1 MLVVHVTTIP
11 EALGFLKG
19 QVGYM
24 RANGVEV
31 AAVAAPGKYLDDFG
45 REQGIEVHAVPMARR
60 ITPVEDTRALAAMVR
75 TLHRLRPTIV
85 HAHTPKGGLL
95 GTLGALLAGVPVRIY
110 HMRGLPL
117 ETARGSRRRLLW
129 STERVACATA
139 THVLCVSHSLRQRA
153 IDEGLCPAEKIEV
166 LGGGSG
172 QGVDAAR
179 FDPARLGAE
188 ARRATRA
195 RHGIP
200 DDALVIGFLGRLSR
214 EKGLDELLHAFSGLA
229 PRHPR
234 LRLLVAGGEEP
245 RDAISAEAMRILRE
259 DRRVHWLGHDW
270 DSPPLYAAMDVVALP
285 SYREGFPN
293 VPLEAA
299 AMALPVVATR
309 VTGCV
314 DAVVDGTTGTLVPPR
329 DSAALEAALERYLS
343 DPELRRSHGR
353 AGRERVLASFRREP
367 LWEALLARYRELVG
381 RGPGPAYHAAKRAMD
396 VAGAGT
402 VLALG
407 ALPMLAVSAAIAV
420 RMGRPVVF
428 SQERP
433 GKDERPF
440 KLYKFRTM
448 TDACG
453 PDGEPLPDGERLT
466 PFGSWLRKTSLDEL
480 PELYNVLRGEM
491 SLVGPRPLLT
501 RYLPWFTERERVRHS
516 VPPGVTGWAQLQG
529 RNEVSW
535 DERIG
540 HDVWYVENR
549 SLLRDLEIL
558 LDTVGLV
565 LRREGVV
572 VDARSTMLNFDEE
585 RQLRRD
591 GQARS
596 VSEDEERRRGA
607 E

>member
-1 MLVVHVTTIP
+1 MLVVHVATVP

-19 QVGYM
+19 QVGFM
-24 RANGVEV
+24 RANGVEI

-45 REQGIEVHAVPMARR
+45 REQGVGVHAVAMARR
-60 ITPVEDTRALAAMVR
+60 ITPAEDARALMSMTR

-95 GTLGALLAGVPVRIY
+95 GTVGALAAGVPVRIY

-117 ETARGSRRRLLW
+117 ETARGSRRQLLW
-129 STERVACATA
+129 ATERVTCAAA

-153 IDEGLCPAEKIEV
+153 IDEGLCPPEKIEV

-172 QGVDAAR
+172 QGVDASR
-179 FDPARLGAE
+179 FDPAQVGAD

-195 RHGIP
+195 RLGIP
-200 DDALVIGFLGRLSR
+200 DEALVVGFLGRLSR
-214 EKGLDELLHAFSGLA
+214 EKGLGELLQAFSALSG
-229 PRHPR
+229 RHPR
-234 LRLLVAGGEEP
+234 LHLMVAGGEEP
-245 RDAISAEAMRILRE
+245 RDAISETAMRFLRE
-259 DRRVHWLGHDW
+259 DARVHWLGHDW
-270 DSPPLYAAMDVVALP
+270 ESPPLYAAMDVVALP
-285 SYREGFPN
+285 TYREGFPN

-299 AMALPVVATR
+299 AMGLPVVATS

-314 DAVVDGTTGTLVPPR
+314 DAVVDGTTGTLVLPR
-329 DSAALEAALERYLS
+329 DAAALEVALERYLEQ
-343 DPELRRSHGR
+343 PALRRAHGE
-353 AGRERVLASFRREP
+353 AGRQRVLASFRREP
-367 LWEALLARYRELVG
+367 LWDALLSRYLQLVG
-381 RGPGPAYHAAKRAMD
+381 RGPGPAYHVTKRAMD
-396 VAGAGT
+396 LAGAGT
-402 VLALG
+402 VLLVS
-407 ALPMLAVSAAIAV
+407 ALPMLAISAAIAV
-420 RMGRPVVF
+420 KMGTPVVF
-428 SQERP
+428 AQERP
-433 GKDERPF
+433 GKDERHF

-448 TDACG
+448 TDARG
-453 PDGEPLPDGERLT
+453 SDGEPLPDGERLT
-466 PFGSWLRKTSLDEL
+466 PLGRWLRKTSLDEL

-501 RYLPWFTERERVRHS
+501 RYLPWFTERERLRHT

-529 RNEVSW
+529 RNQVSW

-558 LDTVGLV
+558 LATVGLV
-565 LRREGVV
+565 LRGDGVV

-591 GQARS
+591 AATSRQ
-596 VSEDEERRRGA
+596 ETRGDS
-607 E
+607 